1 MFPASSPHLPVLCNS
16 GMGVCGP
23 WWCLFSAKAALW
35 RERLVT
41 SCSFEGSLGR
51 MGTSDGLTPPTNLR
65 FDFWVLTPRPLEAT
79 EVAAEGAFELT
90 RS

>member
-1 MFPASSPHLPVLCNS
+1 M
-16 GMGVCGP
+16 
-23 WWCLFSAKAALW
+23 
-35 RERLVT
+35 T

-51 MGTSDGLTPPTNLR
+51 MGTSDGLMPPTNLR